1 MEKLDDGVKKSFLS
15 AIAYQEDLQEP
26 MVFNGFYI
34 EKATIGGKDVYV
46 ALSMVPGMM
55 AEDLKWITADYD
67 IYVADPKE
75 D

>member
-34 EKATIGGKDVYV
+34 ESATIGSPNVYV
-46 ALSMVPGMM
+46 TLSMVPGMM
-55 AEDLKWITADYD
+55 AEDLRWIKADYN
-67 IYVADPKE
+67 IYVTDPRE